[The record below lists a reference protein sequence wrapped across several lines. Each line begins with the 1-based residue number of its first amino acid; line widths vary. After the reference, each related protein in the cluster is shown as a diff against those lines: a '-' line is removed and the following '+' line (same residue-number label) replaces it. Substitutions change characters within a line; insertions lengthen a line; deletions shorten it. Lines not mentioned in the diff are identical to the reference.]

1 MLSPALDYS
10 GGCPSTLASSDF
22 QIYHRRYHLT
32 LGVLKWALEMKGALG
47 EVLSMLVNLLELL
60 LKVLLHPPIEDL
72 YLSISRMGGP
82 HHIGIWNRAQVSCPC

>member
-1 MLSPALDYS
+1 
-10 GGCPSTLASSDF
+10 
-22 QIYHRRYHLT
+22 
-32 LGVLKWALEMKGALG
+32 MKGALG

-82 HHIGIWNRAQVSCPC
+82 HWHWDMEPSAGKLPLLARDLNMKLLVVPPPKPLQGIKLLLESLLLLDQLDKVQLF